1 MATDRYRRSHRLLL
15 LLLIAHVLII
25 TLFAWIARFPVA
37 VWDDMLEAWAW
48 GKQFELG
55 YYKHPPLYAWVTG
68 IWFKIFPRTDF
79 AFYSL
84 SALNIGLGLA
94 GIWRLSG
101 LLLKKYARFPA
112 VALLL
117 FAPSH
122 HYFATNFNA
131 NTIQLSVWPW
141 ATFFFVR
148 SLQTKSWKDGGW
160 FGVIGGCALLGKY
173 YSILF
178 LASCFVSALVHPDRR
193 CYFRSAAPY
202 CAVLA
207 CSILFAPHAWWAWEN
222 GLVTVHY
229 ALGKGLRP
237 WWQNTYSAL
246 NATVVGFLANAA
258 STAVLLVALGQRWPA
273 LISKLGRSWMAHE
286 NLWLTVLGVGPLL
299 LTVLLGVVGYIKV
312 TPNYLIPTV
321 YLLPLLACRALGATL
336 TNTHVGNITR
346 WAAAFMLFSLSVA
359 PVIAYTS
366 VALRFE
372 DKTQVSRQVARLST
386 NLWKERF
393 ATPLRIATG
402 TEPFSLA
409 LPFYSPDSPAEFTHY
424 SLQQAPWITRE
435 LIAREGILYACAA
448 SDKVCLEAAR
458 VYATERT
465 EHLPL
470 TIQNNFWGLR
480 GPPTGVALIITAPIV
495 KR

>member
-1 MATDRYRRSHRLLL
+1 MIVS
-15 LLLIAHVLII
+15 
-25 TLFAWIARFPVA
+25 
-37 VWDDMLEAWAW
+37 ML
-48 GKQFELG
+48 
-55 YYKHPPLYAWVTG
+55 
-68 IWFKIFPRTDF
+68 
-79 AFYSL
+79 
-84 SALNIGLGLA
+84 
-94 GIWRLSG
+94 
-101 LLLKKYARFPA
+101 
-112 VALLL
+112 
-117 FAPSH
+117 
-122 HYFATNFNA
+122 
-131 NTIQLSVWPW
+131 
-141 ATFFFVR
+141 
-148 SLQTKSWKDGGW
+148 
-160 FGVIGGCALLGKY
+160 
-173 YSILF
+173 
-178 LASCFVSALVHPDRR
+178 
-193 CYFRSAAPY
+193 
-202 CAVLA
+202 
-207 CSILFAPHAWWAWEN
+207 
-222 GLVTVHY
+222 
-229 ALGKGLRP
+229 
-237 WWQNTYSAL
+237 
-246 NATVVGFLANAA
+246 
-258 STAVLLVALGQRWPA
+258 ALGQRWPA

-424 SLQQAPWITRE
+424 NQQQAPWITRE
-435 LIAREGILYACAA
+435 RILREGILYACATR
-448 SDKVCLEAAR
+448 DVVCLEAAR